1 MLNTLYAESHLG
13 AVTSPHHLATQAG
26 QAVLAQGGNAIEAAI
41 AVGSVLTV
49 VYPHMN
55 SIGGDAFFLLSD
67 HNGKITAIDGAGPAL
82 GGHATARD
90 DCLGFGL
97 QTKTIACR

>member
-67 HNGKITAIDGAGPAL
+67 HNGKITAIDGAGPA
-82 GGHATARD
+82 AEM
-90 DCLGFGL
+90 
-97 QTKTIACR
+97 IASSVFSAF